1 MTYTIR
7 QLAGLDPVDVVDGDP
22 VFIDDEH
29 ARGPRTPPGAALPY
43 GTRWPR
49 ARAAAEINA
58 ALDRLIADLEL
69 LGAPADDPF

>member
-7 QLAGLDPVDVVDGDP
+7 QLAGLDPVDVVDGEP
-22 VFIDDEH
+22 VYLDNE
-29 ARGPRTPPGAALPY
+29 REPLSPPGAALRY

-49 ARAAAEINA
+49 ARAALDVNA

-69 LGAPADDPF
+69 LGAPTDDPF

>member
-1 MTYTIR
+1 MEYTIR

-22 VFIDDEH
+22 VFIDD
-29 ARGPRTPPGAALPY
+29 AREPLSPPGAALRY

-49 ARAAAEINA
+49 ARAALDMHA

-69 LGAPADDPF
+69 LGAPTDDPF

>member
-7 QLAGLDPVDVVDGDP
+7 QLAGLDPVDVADGEP
-22 VFIDDEH
+22 VYLDNE
-29 ARGPRTPPGAALPY
+29 REPLSPPGAALRY

-58 ALDRLIADLEL
+58 ALDRLIADLES
-69 LGAPADDPF
+69 LGAPTDDPF

>member
-7 QLAGLDPVDVVDGDP
+7 QLAGLDPVDVVDGEP
-22 VFIDDEH
+22 VYLDNE
-29 ARGPRTPPGAALPY
+29 REPRTPPGATLRY

-58 ALDRLIADLEL
+58 ALDRLIADLES
-69 LGAPADDPF
+69 LGAPTDDPF